1 MKLKFWERDEPLFAS
16 EPIGEEMEIAEQRSN
31 EETEA
36 KPAEERGYFET
47 VAAAD
52 VNVSTMGET
61 VYKVTGPEQAMR
73 LATVYRCIS
82 ILSGSIAALPL
93 QLKRKKNDYFV
104 VDEDDPI
111 NYALTWSPNPRQT
124 AFELMRNAVIQMV
137 NAGNAYI
144 YPEWPGG
151 KLRLTLLSPGSV
163 SYDKLLNIYLVNDP
177 VNNIYETL
185 ESEEIIH
192 LRNMSLD
199 GGYTGVSTIRYA
211 CEIMSVAASADTKS
225 LHSLQPGSAYKGF
238 ISGSNDSL
246 RGMANFTDQQLE
258 PVAGR
263 VDKEL
268 KSGKNIMYLP
278 GDLKF
283 NSLSMS
289 PADIQLME
297 MKKLGVLDLCRFY
310 GVHPDKSFAG
320 QSENYKASE
329 MSQVQFMT
337 DTLQPIL
344 RQIENEF
351 YVKIIPRSLASK
363 YRIEF
368 NLESFYQTDLDTMS
382 KYMEKQIQWAA
393 CTPNEW
399 RKKQGKSPI
408 PGGDSAFIS
417 CNVAPIDS
425 AKIKGEKNIPQ
436 KTRKLPPKNEETQVG

>member
-1 MKLKFWERDEPLFAS
+1 MNLRFW
-16 EPIGEEMEIAEQRSN
+16 QK
-31 EETEA
+31 A
-36 KPAEERGYFET
+36 KPEIPNEPEKRGYFDM

-52 VNVSTMGET
+52 VNVSMIGENIPR
-61 VYKVTGPEQAMR
+61 VNGPEQAMR
-73 LATVYRCIS
+73 LATVYRCVS

-93 QLKRKKNDYFV
+93 QLKRKKNGYFI

-111 NYALTWSPNPRQT
+111 NYALTQSPNRRQT

-144 YPEWPGG
+144 YPEWMGEE
-151 KLRLTLLSPGSV
+151 LRLILLSPGSV

-177 VNNIYETL
+177 INNIFETL
-185 ESEEIIH
+185 GPEEIIH

-211 CEIMSVAASADTKS
+211 CEVMSVAASADAKS
-225 LHSLQPGSAYKGF
+225 LNVLQPGSGHRGF
-238 ISGSNDSL
+238 ISGNSNST
-246 RGMANFTDQQLE
+246 RGIPNLQDEQYDPTVKRINE
-258 PVAGR
+258 Y
-263 VDKEL
+263 L
-268 KSGKNIMYLP
+268 KSDKGITYLP
-278 GDLKF
+278 GDMKF
-283 NSLSMS
+283 YPLSLS

-297 MKKLGVLDLCRFY
+297 LKKLGVLDICRFY

-320 QSENYKASE
+320 QSQNYKASE

-351 YVKIIPRSLASK
+351 YVKLIPRSLAGK

-382 KYMEKQIQWAA
+382 KFMEKEIQWAA
-393 CTPNEW
+393 STPNEW
-399 RKKQGKSPI
+399 RKRRGREPL
-408 PGGDSAFIS
+408 PGGDTAFIS

-425 AKIKGEKNIPQ
+425 PKIKGETNKYKNKSSNGQ
-436 KTRKLPPKNEETQVG
+436 NLPPKNGDTSVG